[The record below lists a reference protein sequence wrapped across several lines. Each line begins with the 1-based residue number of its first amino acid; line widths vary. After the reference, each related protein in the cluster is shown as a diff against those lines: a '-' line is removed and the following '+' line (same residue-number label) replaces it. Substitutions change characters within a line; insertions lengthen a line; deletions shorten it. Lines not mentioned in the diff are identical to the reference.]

1 MAGLGL
7 LTVTI
12 RRSEPTMPTEPRSLQ
27 RRHVYLGEGLTF
39 EIACLDAELDAEAID
54 LTAEGLGLA
63 VVGAMRDLVMPAAG
77 EVVSLRYTGRGAS
90 DGTQDAVVRHVGYLR
105 TARGILPRVGLSLL
119 RDATEGTV
127 VDRRERAR
135 YPCPEAAPAFAA
147 ATCPWF
153 FRESLCFRVVEVGA
167 GGMTLRTTNPNP
179 PLVPRAELDFDLQ
192 LGFIAPERAR
202 GRLTA
207 VRWHGAARAFE
218 VGVAWIDPPREL
230 SKALSHYLL
239 AGDETLTPVALRANG
254 LIVGGVER
262 AVTYDYATSD
272 ADREEILALR
282 LLAHQAEGHLAGAT
296 IADMRSQFDAHSR
309 HLTCR
314 FGGRIV
320 GYLRV
325 IFVDGDPARSQYVA
339 LGGHQVP
346 KWLWDAGFV
355 EGGAGAT
362 HPDFQRAGLYVPLMQ
377 HLFRVAVQSGHRYV
391 LGACP
396 DELLGM
402 YREMGFDVLE
412 ERIVEPKPGWRFRS
426 HLLYADAERLLQE
439 PPASRAAAAMASA
452 VAFADLPAA
461 A

>member
-1 MAGLGL
+1 
-7 LTVTI
+7 
-12 RRSEPTMPTEPRSLQ
+12 MPTEPRSLQ

-39 EIACLDAELDAEAID
+39 EIACRDAMLDAETLDLSAK
-54 LTAEGLGLA
+54 GLGLA
-63 VVGAMRDLVMPAAG
+63 VVGAMRDLVMPAVG
-77 EVVSLRYTGRGAS
+77 EIVSLRYTGRGAS
-90 DGTQDAVVRHVGYLR
+90 GGAQDAVVRHVGCLR
-105 TARGILPRVGLSLL
+105 TARGILPRLGLSLV
-119 RDATEGTV
+119 RDATVGTV
-127 VDRRERAR
+127 FDRRERAR
-135 YPCPEAAPAFAA
+135 YPSPEALPAFAA

-153 FRESLCFRVVEVGA
+153 FRETLCFRVAEVGA

-179 PLVPRAELDFDLQ
+179 PLVPMAELDFDLH

-207 VRWHGAARAFE
+207 VRWHDEARAFE

-230 SKALSHYLL
+230 STALSHYLL
-239 AGDETLTPVALRANG
+239 AGDKTLTPAALRAGG
-254 LIVGGVER
+254 LTVAGVER
-262 AVTYDYATSD
+262 AVTYDYAVSD

-282 LLAHQAEGHLAGAT
+282 LLAHQAEGHLDGT
-296 IADMRSQFDAHSR
+296 SIADLRSPFDAHSR

-314 FGGRIV
+314 FGGQIV
-320 GYLRV
+320 GYVRV

-339 LGGHQVP
+339 LGGHEVP
-346 KWLWDAGFV
+346 QWLWDAGFV

-412 ERIVEPKPGWRFRS
+412 ERIVEPKSGWRFRS
-426 HLLYADAERLLQE
+426 HLMVADAERVLKE
-439 PPASRAAAAMASA
+439 PPASRAVAAMASA
-452 VAFADLPAA
+452 VAFAGLPAA